1 MELGFWERIVGVGVI
16 LALIGSLV
24 LYHLLTGRSKTRRA
38 ATPGDSAGTPGT
50 SAKPSDKSKVA

>member
-16 LALIGSLV
+16 LALIGCLV
-24 LYHLLTGRSKTRRA
+24 LYHFLMGRSKTRRA